1 MLANVNVADNAGIPP
16 QNHHI
21 PKPSLFVACTKDH
34 VGVSWMQ
41 EQRMRPWAKDM
52 RVKELDAAHWV
63 PLEKPE
69 EVNRTLREFFD
80 EVEG

>member
-1 MLANVNVADNAGIPP
+1 
-16 QNHHI
+16 
-21 PKPSLFVACTKDH
+21 
-34 VGVSWMQ
+34 MQ
-41 EQRMRPWAKDM
+41 EQRIKPWAKDL

-69 EVNRTLREFFD
+69 EVNRILQEFFD